1 MALNET
7 VTSVMAENP
16 PLGTAAAAS
25 EGQVKFK
32 EKLEEGFRNL
42 THDIVLWGNGS
53 LEGVDLKTIP
63 GFGPENCTGDQAD
76 CGQTRHTYFAI
87 FMCSLIFSIFWITYI
102 TFLNSRVVGSIV
114 TRLANSRIAK
124 KITGDHGGHIEVT
137 MMYVVVLYSAKKNI
151 YVRVVIILYS
161 AEGFSE

>member
-7 VTSVMAENP
+7 VTSVMADNP

-87 FMCSLIFSIFWITYI
+87 FMCSLIFSVLRQATMQTGHLRW
-102 TFLNSRVVGSIV
+102 RKVAVGPSSKDP
-114 TRLANSRIAK
+114 TPCAP
-124 KITGDHGGHIEVT
+124 G
-137 MMYVVVLYSAKKNI
+137 
-151 YVRVVIILYS
+151 
-161 AEGFSE
+161 